1 MKTIFS
7 FICAAI
13 VFTACTN
20 AGRNGESP
28 TDSTT
33 AANDSMNTGN
43 TDPNNR
49 NTIGY
54 DSAAKTGDTASYE
67 RMRQVQTDSLKR

>member
-7 FICAAI
+7 FICATILFA
-13 VFTACTN
+13 ACTN

-28 TDSTT
+28 ADSTA
-33 AANDSMNTGN
+33 AANDSLNSGN

-54 DSAAKTGDTASYE
+54 DSAARSGDTASYE
-67 RMRQVQTDSLKR
+67 RMRQVQADSLKR